1 MVRLRSRVRDSPP
14 ALKKYAPVGQWF
26 KPSHSHCGDRGF
38 ESHLEYYMVTIAQ
51 LAERRIVV
59 PNVVGSSPTGHP
71 KRLLIW
77 TRISKIDS

>member
-1 MVRLRSRVRDSPP
+1 MLVAKTFYMLWVAIKIP
-14 ALKKYAPVGQWF
+14 Q
-26 KPSHSHCGDRGF
+26 H
-38 ESHLEYYMVTIAQ
+38 MVTIAQ

>member
-1 MVRLRSRVRDSPP
+1 
-14 ALKKYAPVGQWF
+14 
-26 KPSHSHCGDRGF
+26 
-38 ESHLEYYMVTIAQ
+38 MVTIAQ
-51 LAERRIVV
+51 LVERRIVV